1 MVILKS
7 FLNNIPFPLWIEE
20 LNNTVLF
27 FNQAYSDMFNVNFN
41 VINILKGYH
50 IFPKNVAK
58 IYNSNRI
65 HCIET
70 LSKSIFEATIND
82 QILQFHIF
90 PLLGEKDEIIAIGSI
105 LLDLTSQRK
114 YDVEL
119 ESQKNI
125 LRTIIDSLPHNIF
138 YKDKSN
144 KFIGYNKNFK
154 NFYNKLGVTDIIGK
168 SDLDIFPDKD
178 TAMNFIKQDE
188 EVISSK
194 IAKYSEYYSIDE
206 NGNPCFE
213 ESVKVPVIDDSG
225 NVWGVVGISNNIT
238 KRKILEDKLRY
249 LSYTD
254 SLTELYN
261 RSYFEEKIKE
271 LNDEKYLPLGVIMG
285 DVNGLKLVN
294 DTFGHLEGD
303 KLLKSIAYV
312 LKNVCGDKG
321 FVFRWGGDE
330 FIMLIPNCNE
340 NLCENT
346 VSRIRFECE
355 NCNYDFIKLSIAL
368 GETVKYFLDQ
378 DVYECIKDV
387 EEKVYRQKL
396 LDGKSVRSALMDSL
410 RKTLEAKHT
419 ETEEHTERVVKYAY
433 VIGKALNF
441 KIAQLDELYLV
452 AKLHDIGKIGIKED
466 ILLKSDTLT
475 TDELKIMRTHCE
487 KGYRILQA
495 SGELENVAT
504 CVLCHHERWDGTGY
518 PIGLS
523 KSEIPLMARIIA
535 VADSYD
541 AMTCERPYKKAL
553 TKKEAIEELQK
564 CSGSQF
570 DPDIIKAF
578 LNYLKNN
585 DD

>member
-7 FLNNIPFPLWIEE
+7 FLNNIPFPLWIEG
-20 LNNTVLF
+20 LDNTVLF
-27 FNQAYSDMFNVNFN
+27 FNQAYSEMFNVTFN
-41 VINILKGYH
+41 VINILKGYRM
-50 IFPKNVAK
+50 FPENVAK
-58 IYNSNRI
+58 TYNSKRI
-65 HCIET
+65 QCIET
-70 LSKSIFEATIND
+70 FDKSIFEADIND
-82 QILQFHIF
+82 QLIQFHIF
-90 PLLGEKDEIIAIGSI
+90 PLLGEKAEIIAIGSI
-105 LLDLTSQRK
+105 LIDLTSQR
-114 YDVEL
+114 DHEIEL

-125 LRTIIDSLPHNIF
+125 LRTIIDAVPHNIF
-138 YKDKSN
+138 YKDKNN

-154 NFYNKLGVTDIIGK
+154 NFYNKLGVTDIMGK

-188 EVISSK
+188 EVIITK
-194 IAKYSEYYSIDE
+194 KAKQSQYYSIDE

-213 ESVKVPVIDDSG
+213 ESVKVPVLDDCG
-225 NVWGVVGISNNIT
+225 NVWGVVGIANNIT
-238 KRKILEDKLRY
+238 KRKILEDKLKY

-271 LNDEKYLPLGVIMG
+271 LNEERYLPLGVIMG

-303 KLLKSIAYV
+303 KLLKAISQV
-312 LKNVCGDKG
+312 LKNVCEDKG

-340 NLCENT
+340 DLCENT

-355 NCNYDFIKLSIAL
+355 NYNYDFIKLSIAL
-368 GETVKYFLDQ
+368 GETVKHLLDQ
-378 DVYECIKDV
+378 DVYDCIKDV

-419 ETEEHTERVVKYAY
+419 ETEAHTERVVKYAHI
-433 VIGKALNF
+433 IGKALNF

-466 ILLKSDTLT
+466 ILLNPNPLT
-475 TDELKIMRTHCE
+475 PDELKIMRTHCE

-523 KSEIPLMARIIA
+523 KYEIPLMARIVSI
-535 VADSYD
+535 ADSYD
-541 AMTCERPYKKAL
+541 AMTCERTYKKAL
-553 TKKEAIEELQK
+553 TKIEAMEELQK

-570 DPDIIKAF
+570 DPDIIRVF
-578 LNYLKNN
+578 LNYLKNI